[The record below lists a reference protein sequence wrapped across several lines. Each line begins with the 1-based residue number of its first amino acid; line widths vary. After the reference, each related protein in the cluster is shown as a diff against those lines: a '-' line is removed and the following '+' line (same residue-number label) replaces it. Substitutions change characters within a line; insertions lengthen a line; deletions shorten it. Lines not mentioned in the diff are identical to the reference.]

1 MLNVIS
7 RLTTSEVQQK
17 TTPWGPFRAV
27 LGAVISF
34 FMAQEAASFFL
45 SLYVQTRGWTQGQ
58 INHWAQ
64 QASTKFI
71 YYFMVEALTIAIIWL
86 FVKGMP
92 LRVVCK
98 ALGLIRPRLKDAGY
112 VFLGFVTY
120 YGLYFISLAI
130 SSAFISIDLNQKQ
143 DIGFATTHT
152 SLLSLIL
159 IFISLVVLPP
169 IVEEIVFR
177 GFLFRGLRRSLNPVV
192 AALITSVL
200 FAIPHSWQSTDGTT
214 LWNAA
219 IDTFS
224 LSLVLCYLREK
235 TGALWAG
242 MGVHAIKNAIAFAAL
257 FIFHVQ

>member
-7 RLTTSEVQQK
+7 KLTATD
-17 TTPWGPFRAV
+17 TTEKAPWGPFRAII
-27 LGAVISF
+27 GAVVSF

-45 SLYVQTRGWTQGQ
+45 SLYVQTRGWTQMQ
-58 INHWAQ
+58 INHWAD
-64 QASTKFI
+64 QASSKFV
-71 YYFMVEALTIAIIWL
+71 YYFIVEALTIAIIWL
-86 FVKGMP
+86 FVRGIP
-92 LRVVCK
+92 LRIVSK
-98 ALGLIRPRLKDAGY
+98 TIGLVRPRLKDVGY
-112 VFLGFVTY
+112 VFLGFVAY
-120 YGLYFISLAI
+120 YGLYFVSLAI
-130 SSAFISIDLNQKQ
+130 SSTFISIDLNQKQ
-143 DIGFATTHT
+143 DIGFATSHT
-152 SLLSLIL
+152 SLPSLIL
-159 IFISLVVLPP
+159 IFVSLVVLPP

-177 GFLFRGLRRSLNPVV
+177 GFLFRGLRRSYNPIV

-200 FAIPHSWQSTDGTT
+200 FAIPHSWQSTDGST

-242 MGVHAIKNAIAFAAL
+242 MGVHAAKNAIAFVAL